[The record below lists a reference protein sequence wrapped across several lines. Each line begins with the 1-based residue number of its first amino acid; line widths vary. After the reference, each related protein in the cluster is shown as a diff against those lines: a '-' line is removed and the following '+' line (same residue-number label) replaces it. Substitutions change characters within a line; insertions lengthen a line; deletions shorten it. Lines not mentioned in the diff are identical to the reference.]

1 MPLKVVPQRIFFFAI
16 ALIVGGAA
24 LSGFTMYKLF
34 TSERWV
40 RHTYLVRLEMSQ
52 IEAYLSRAGRI
63 RLSYLNTADRRY
75 QKDFEDTRKL
85 LEEKLVA
92 IHTLTNDNPEQ
103 LANCEQLD
111 KAVNSRLDILQLSI
125 QQGGAMV
132 SNEQLALTEA
142 LMNSA
147 YNTSAV
153 IERMDQIEEDLL
165 QRRRAITSSIFVII
179 LVILVAIL
187 IASIFLFRM
196 YYRLLAAQLRERQ
209 LAETNARAL
218 STELMHVQDEERRKL
233 SVELHDGIGQIITG
247 AKMMAGRMGASSPA
261 DPRFPELEAM
271 LEDGLQQTRTLSHLL
286 HPPMLD
292 QIGLMSAARWFVESY
307 RQRTGVNAS
316 FEGPEDI
323 PHLPT
328 GLELA
333 LFRVMQEALTNVHK
347 HSRATN
353 ATVQFVLTDDTI
365 SLRVHDNGIG
375 IPTQKMER
383 FRADGTGMG
392 IGIIGMKQRVREQ
405 GGSFSV
411 TSDSASGTII
421 SALFLLNGVADRGS
435 FKATRTDSVPR
446 FRN

>member
-85 LEEKLVA
+85 LEENLVA

-233 SVELHDGIGQIITG
+233 SVELHDGIGQIIT
-247 AKMMAGRMGASSPA
+247 
-261 DPRFPELEAM
+261 
-271 LEDGLQQTRTLSHLL
+271 
-286 HPPMLD
+286 
-292 QIGLMSAARWFVESY
+292 
-307 RQRTGVNAS
+307 
-316 FEGPEDI
+316 
-323 PHLPT
+323 
-328 GLELA
+328 
-333 LFRVMQEALTNVHK
+333 
-347 HSRATN
+347 
-353 ATVQFVLTDDTI
+353 
-365 SLRVHDNGIG
+365 
-375 IPTQKMER
+375 
-383 FRADGTGMG
+383 
-392 IGIIGMKQRVREQ
+392 
-405 GGSFSV
+405 
-411 TSDSASGTII
+411 
-421 SALFLLNGVADRGS
+421 
-435 FKATRTDSVPR
+435 
-446 FRN
+446 